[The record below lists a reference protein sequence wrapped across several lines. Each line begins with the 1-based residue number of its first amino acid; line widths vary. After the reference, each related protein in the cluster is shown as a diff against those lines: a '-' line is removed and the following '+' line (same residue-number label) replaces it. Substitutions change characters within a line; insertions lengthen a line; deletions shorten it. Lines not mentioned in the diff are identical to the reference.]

1 MSETPA
7 AVPSESPDALPD
19 ELLGGRV
26 RLFQPENGYRVAVDP
41 ILLAAFTLA
50 QPGER
55 VLEIGPGTGAA
66 TLCLAVRV
74 PGCRLIGLEAN
85 GPFADTA
92 ARNVELNGKQSQ
104 VIIMRGDLLRP
115 PPALGPGSFDRV
127 MMNPPYLKAGAASA
141 PPNALKAA
149 ANVEGEA
156 RLADWLGFA
165 GVMLKARGTLT
176 LVHRA
181 DRLDEI
187 LALLHQRFGA
197 VTIYPVWP
205 HKGEEARRVLIS
217 AVRGAKGP
225 ATLAAGLTLH
235 DESGAFTPEAEW
247 ILRDGGTIG
256 GQGGV

>member
-7 AVPSESPDALPD
+7 AVPSEASDAGPD

-26 RLFQPENGYRVAVDP
+26 RLYQPENGYRVAVDP

-66 TLCLAVRV
+66 TLCLASRV
-74 PGCRLIGLEAN
+74 PSCRVIGLEAN
-85 GPFADTA
+85 DAFADTA
-92 ARNVELNGKQSQ
+92 NRNVELNGKQSH

-141 PPNALKAA
+141 PPDPLKAA

-165 GVMLKARGTLT
+165 SVMLKARGTLT

-187 LALLHQRFGA
+187 LALLHPRFGG
-197 VTIYPVWP
+197 VVVFPVWP
-205 HKGEEARRVLIS
+205 RRGEAARRVLVS
-217 AVRGAKGP
+217 AVRGARSP

-235 DESGAFTPEAEW
+235 DEAGAFTQDAEW

-256 GQGGV
+256 GA